1 MAGTYDLALREFVAW
16 NCSEPRFAFNRAVAA
31 VRIIDGT
38 AFRAISKGG
47 PRVTCARLCH
57 PVGGE
62 LDETQFVLG
71 HVSIQT
77 TERYGTLPRQADRGF
92 MDSGGIETRGK

>member
-1 MAGTYDLALREFVAW
+1 
-16 NCSEPRFAFNRAVAA
+16 
-31 VRIIDGT
+31 
-38 AFRAISKGG
+38 
-47 PRVTCARLCH
+47 
-57 PVGGE
+57 
-62 LDETQFVLG
+62 VLG